1 MRDLGANWKPQR
13 TDAARTS
20 SYPSPRER
28 MISAG
33 ADALA
38 DVELLAVC
46 LGTGTAG
53 VPVLELAQRLLD
65 RFGSVSALLSAP
77 ADSLLREPGLGPARV
92 AMLLSVRG
100 LIERFHCE
108 RLRSGPLLTSSD
120 AVRGY
125 LRSRLGP
132 SRREIFAC
140 LFLDG
145 RHRLI
150 SFEPL
155 FFGTVDRATVHPRE
169 ILTRALELNAAALI
183 LAHNHPSGVAE
194 PSSADIALTGSLS
207 ELLRQIDVRLL
218 DHLVVGHGTEVSLA
232 ERGLL

>member
-1 MRDLGANWKPQR
+1 MLA
-13 TDAARTS
+13 
-20 SYPSPRER
+20 
-28 MISAG
+28 AG

-38 DVELLAVC
+38 DAELLAVC
-46 LGTGTAG
+46 LGTGAPG
-53 VPVLELAQRLLD
+53 VPVLALAERLLD
-65 RFGSVSALLSAP
+65 RFGSVAALLSAP
-77 ADSLLREPGLGPARV
+77 AERLLREPGLGPARV
-92 AMLLSVRG
+92 AMLHSVRG
-100 LIERFHCE
+100 LLERYHGE
-108 RLRSGPLLTSSD
+108 RLRAGPLLTSSD
-120 AVRGY
+120 AVRGF
-125 LRSRLGP
+125 LRSRLGQ

-140 LFLDG
+140 LFLDS

-150 SFEPL
+150 SFEQL

-194 PSSADIALTGSLS
+194 PSSADIALTSSLG

-218 DHLVVGHGTEVSLA
+218 DHLVVGHGAEVSLA